1 MLQSFDASC
10 WGGKAP
16 TLFTRER
23 EGSCVYVCVSLSCV
37 SMIGAHLIALR
48 GPWARVIVC
57 ECTITC
63 KPFFVAELSR

>member
-23 EGSCVYVCVSLSCV
+23 ESAREVVSKCVCQSELRVDDRSSFD
-37 SMIGAHLIALR
+37 SAKGAV
-48 GPWARVIVC
+48 GAR
-57 ECTITC
+57 ECM
-63 KPFFVAELSR
+63 